1 LLTTYRL
8 LLDCLTPRERRR
20 FWLLLLMMFGMGLI
34 EMVGVLSILPLL
46 TVISNP
52 DTIQTNQYLQTA
64 YQLLQFDNHQN
75 FLIFLSLF
83 SLTFF
88 LISQL
93 FKTITI
99 YTIICFAKLRGF
111 SIGHR
116 LLSTYLRQPYAW
128 FLNRHSAELGKS
140 ILSEVDRLVERSI
153 LPALRQIAFTFIVL
167 CLIALLLATNP
178 IIAISMGLIVG
189 SAYALIIYLSR
200 HYLLRIGRE
209 NIKANE
215 QRFRVI
221 QEGIGGVKEIKL
233 LGIEQSYISYF
244 QKPGR
249 LFAKYETI
257 GQTIN
262 EIPRFALE
270 SVLFGTMLAVVIFML
285 IFAEG
290 QLDAL
295 IPVLGIYAFAGA
307 RMLPALQHIYRSTAS
322 MRFSRPILEKIHTD
336 LVGAAKDG
344 DGGGAGGM
352 LELQDRLE
360 LVGVT
365 YTYPEAERPTLAN
378 LNMTIEAKTTVGIV
392 GSTGAGKTTTVDILL
407 GLLYPDEG
415 AVVVDG
421 VPVDAGNRRG
431 WQRSLGYVPQQIFLT
446 DDTLAAN
453 IAFGV
458 SAEELDMTAVERAA
472 RMAELHDFVVT
483 ELPKGYQTEVGERG
497 VRLSGGQRQRVGIAR
512 ALYRDPSVLILDEA
526 TSALDNRTERAVMD
540 AVHNL
545 AHAKTIVMIAHRLS
559 TVKSCDKIFMLEK
572 GRCVAAGPYESLLED
587 NRAFRELAM
596 GAS

>member
-1 LLTTYRL
+1 
-8 LLDCLTPRERRR
+8 
-20 FWLLLLMMFGMGLI
+20 MMFIMGLF

-52 DTIQTNQYLQTA
+52 ETIETNNYLQAA
-64 YQLLQFDNHQN
+64 YKYFGFKSNQQ

-83 SLTFF
+83 AMIFF
-88 LISQL
+88 VISQV

-99 YTIICFAKLRGF
+99 YTIIRFAKLRGF
-111 SIGHR
+111 SIGLR
-116 LLSTYLRQPYAW
+116 LLSKYLNQPYDW

-140 ILSEVDRLVERSI
+140 ILSEVDRLVERFI
-153 LPALRQIAFTFIVL
+153 LPALRQLAFTFIAL
-167 CLIALLLATNP
+167 CLLGLLLATNP
-178 IIAISMGLIVG
+178 VIAISMGLLVG
-189 SAYALIIYLSR
+189 SVYAVILLASR
-200 HYLLRIGRE
+200 RYLLRIGRE
-209 NIKANE
+209 NLKANE
-215 QRFRVI
+215 QRFRVV
-221 QEGIGGVKEIKL
+221 QEGFGGVKEIKL
-233 LGIEQSYISYF
+233 LGIENNYINYF
-244 QKPGR
+244 KQPGSR
-249 LFAKYETI
+249 FARFETI

-270 SVLFGTMLAVVIFML
+270 TVIFGAMLVVVIVLL

-290 QLDAL
+290 KLDAV
-295 IPVLGIYAFAGA
+295 IPVLGIYALAGA
-307 RMLPALQHIYRSTAS
+307 RMLPALQHIYRSAAS
-322 MRFSRPILEKIHTD
+322 MRFSRAILEKIHAD
-336 LVGAAKDG
+336 LVGGARGADRAGG
-344 DGGGAGGM
+344 DGV
-352 LELQDRLE
+352 LEVRDRLE
-360 LVGVT
+360 LSNVT
-365 YTYPEAERPTLAN
+365 YTYPETDRPTLTG
-378 LNMTIEAKTTVGIV
+378 LDMTIEAKTTVGIV

-407 GLLYPDEG
+407 GLLFPDEG

-421 VPVDAGNRRG
+421 VSVDVSNRRA

-458 SAEELDMTAVERAA
+458 ATEKIDMAAVERAA
-472 RMAELHDFVVT
+472 RMAELHDFVMT
-483 ELPKGYQTEVGERG
+483 EMPLGYETKVGERG

-572 GRCVAAGPYESLLED
+572 GRCVAAGPYKSLLEG
-587 NRAFRELAM
+587 NRAFRELAT

>member
-1 LLTTYRL
+1 M
-8 LLDCLTPRERRR
+8 RERWR
-20 FWLLLLMMFGMGLI
+20 FWLLVAMMFIMGLF

-52 DTIQTNQYLQTA
+52 ETIETNNYLQAA
-64 YQLLQFDNHQN
+64 YKYFGFKSNQQ

-83 SLTFF
+83 AMIFF
-88 LISQL
+88 VISQV

-99 YTIICFAKLRGF
+99 YTIIRFAKLRGF
-111 SIGHR
+111 SIGLR
-116 LLSTYLRQPYAW
+116 LLSKYLNQPYDW

-140 ILSEVDRLVERSI
+140 ILSEVDRLVERFI
-153 LPALRQIAFTFIVL
+153 LPALRQLAFTFIAL
-167 CLIALLLATNP
+167 CLLGLLLATNP
-178 IIAISMGLIVG
+178 VIAISMGLLVG
-189 SAYALIIYLSR
+189 SVYAVILLASR
-200 HYLLRIGRE
+200 RYLLRIGRE
-209 NIKANE
+209 NLKANE
-215 QRFRVI
+215 QRFRVV
-221 QEGIGGVKEIKL
+221 QEGFGGVKEIKL
-233 LGIEQSYISYF
+233 LGIENNYINYF
-244 QKPGR
+244 KQPGSR
-249 LFAKYETI
+249 FARFETI

-270 SVLFGTMLAVVIFML
+270 TVIFGAMLVVVIVLL

-290 QLDAL
+290 KLDAV
-295 IPVLGIYAFAGA
+295 IPVLGIYALAGA
-307 RMLPALQHIYRSTAS
+307 RMLPALQHIYRSAAS
-322 MRFSRPILEKIHTD
+322 MRFSRAILEKIHAD
-336 LVGAAKDG
+336 LVGGARGADRAGG
-344 DGGGAGGM
+344 DGV
-352 LELQDRLE
+352 LEVRDRLE
-360 LVGVT
+360 LSNVT
-365 YTYPEAERPTLAN
+365 YTYPETDRPTLTG
-378 LNMTIEAKTTVGIV
+378 LDMTIEAKTTVGIV

-407 GLLYPDEG
+407 GLLFPDEG

-421 VPVDAGNRRG
+421 VSVDVSNRRA

-458 SAEELDMTAVERAA
+458 ATEKIDMAAVERAA
-472 RMAELHDFVVT
+472 RMAELHDFVMT
-483 ELPKGYQTEVGERG
+483 EMPLGYETKVGERG

-572 GRCVAAGPYESLLED
+572 GRCVAAGPYKSLLEG
-587 NRAFRELAM
+587 NRAFRELAT

>member
-1 LLTTYRL
+1 M
-8 LLDCLTPRERRR
+8 RERWR
-20 FWLLLLMMFGMGLI
+20 FWLLVAMMFIMGLF

-52 DTIQTNQYLQTA
+52 ETIETNNYLQA
-64 YQLLQFDNHQN
+64 AHKYFGFKSNQQ

-83 SLTFF
+83 AMIFF
-88 LISQL
+88 VISQV

-99 YTIICFAKLRGF
+99 YTIIRFAKLRGF
-111 SIGHR
+111 SIGLR
-116 LLSTYLRQPYAW
+116 LLSKYLNQPYDW

-140 ILSEVDRLVERSI
+140 ILSEVDRLVERFI
-153 LPALRQIAFTFIVL
+153 LPALRQLAFTFIAL
-167 CLIALLLATNP
+167 CLLGLLLATNP
-178 IIAISMGLIVG
+178 VIAISMGLLVG
-189 SAYALIIYLSR
+189 SVYAVILLASR
-200 HYLLRIGRE
+200 RYLLRIGRE
-209 NIKANE
+209 NLKANE
-215 QRFRVI
+215 QRFRVV
-221 QEGIGGVKEIKL
+221 QEGFGGVKEIKL
-233 LGIEQSYISYF
+233 LGIENNYINYF
-244 QKPGR
+244 KEPGSR
-249 LFAKYETI
+249 FARFETI

-270 SVLFGTMLAVVIFML
+270 TVIFGAMLVVVIVLL

-290 QLDAL
+290 KLDAV
-295 IPVLGIYAFAGA
+295 IPVLGIYALAGA
-307 RMLPALQHIYRSTAS
+307 RMLPALQHIYRSAAS
-322 MRFSRPILEKIHTD
+322 MRFSRAILEKIHAD
-336 LVGAAKDG
+336 LVGGARGADRAGG
-344 DGGGAGGM
+344 DGV
-352 LELQDRLE
+352 LEVRDRLE
-360 LVGVT
+360 LSNVT
-365 YTYPEAERPTLAN
+365 YTYPETDRPTLTG
-378 LNMTIEAKTTVGIV
+378 LDMTIEAKTTVGIV

-407 GLLYPDEG
+407 GLLFPDEG

-421 VPVDAGNRRG
+421 VSVDVSNRRA

-458 SAEELDMTAVERAA
+458 ATEKIDMAAVERAA
-472 RMAELHDFVVT
+472 RMAELHDFVMT
-483 ELPKGYQTEVGERG
+483 EMPLGYETKVGERG

-572 GRCVAAGPYESLLED
+572 GRCVAAGPYKSLLEG
-587 NRAFRELAM
+587 NRAFRELAT

>member
-1 LLTTYRL
+1 MLTTYRL
-8 LLDCLTPRERRR
+8 LLDCLTVRERWR
-20 FWLLLLMMFGMGLI
+20 FWLLVAMMFIMGLF

-52 DTIQTNQYLQTA
+52 ETIETNNYLQAA
-64 YQLLQFDNHQN
+64 YKYFGFKSNQQ

-83 SLTFF
+83 AMIFF
-88 LISQL
+88 VISQV

-99 YTIICFAKLRGF
+99 YTIIRFAKLRGF
-111 SIGHR
+111 SIGLR
-116 LLSTYLRQPYAW
+116 LLSKYLNQPYDW

-140 ILSEVDRLVERSI
+140 ILSEVDRLVERFI
-153 LPALRQIAFTFIVL
+153 LPALRQLAFTFIAL
-167 CLIALLLATNP
+167 CLLGLLLATNP
-178 IIAISMGLIVG
+178 VIAISMGLLVG
-189 SAYALIIYLSR
+189 SVYAVILLASR
-200 HYLLRIGRE
+200 RYLLRIGRE
-209 NIKANE
+209 NLKANE
-215 QRFRVI
+215 QRFRVV
-221 QEGIGGVKEIKL
+221 QEGFGGVKEIKL
-233 LGIEQSYISYF
+233 LGIENNYINYF
-244 QKPGR
+244 KQPGSR
-249 LFAKYETI
+249 FARFETI

-270 SVLFGTMLAVVIFML
+270 TVIFGAMLVVVIVLL

-290 QLDAL
+290 KLDAV
-295 IPVLGIYAFAGA
+295 IPVLGIYALAGA
-307 RMLPALQHIYRSTAS
+307 RMLPALQHIYRSAAS
-322 MRFSRPILEKIHTD
+322 MRFSRAILEKIHAD
-336 LVGAAKDG
+336 LVGGARGADRAGG
-344 DGGGAGGM
+344 DGV
-352 LELQDRLE
+352 LEVRDRLE
-360 LVGVT
+360 LSNVT
-365 YTYPEAERPTLAN
+365 YTYPETDRPTLTG
-378 LNMTIEAKTTVGIV
+378 LDMTIEAKTTVGIV

-407 GLLYPDEG
+407 GLLFPDEG

-421 VPVDAGNRRG
+421 VSVDVSNRRA

-458 SAEELDMTAVERAA
+458 ATEKIDMAAVERAA
-472 RMAELHDFVVT
+472 RMAELHDFVMT
-483 ELPKGYQTEVGERG
+483 EMPLGYETKVGERG

-572 GRCVAAGPYESLLED
+572 GRCVAAGPYKSLLEG
-587 NRAFRELAM
+587 NRAFRELAT